1 LGNQLNRREQV
12 LFLNIKTMNAKPVF
26 SFDRPVM
33 IAGPCSAE
41 TEDQVLESARAL
53 KEQGVTMYRAGI
65 WKPRTRPNAFEG
77 VGRVGLV
84 WLNAVQKTLGMPVCI
99 EVANAEH
106 VEKALHHG
114 IDVFWLGAR
123 TTANPF
129 SVQEIADALNG
140 VDIPVLIKNPVNP
153 DLKLWVGAFERL
165 HKAGI
170 NQMAAVHRGFSSYAD
185 SKYRN
190 VPRWQMAIDLMEILP
205 GVEMI
210 CDISHIC
217 GRRDILLETAQ
228 KAFDLNYDGLMV
240 EVHPNPDHAWSDAAQ
255 QITPSQFGD
264 IVSKLRLRETSS
276 ADPEYLS
283 RIENCRVAIDE
294 IDEEIVALIAR
305 RMSLVRD
312 IGQIKKEK
320 NISVLQSDRF
330 RTIRETLRG
339 RCGKNQL
346 SEAFVEQLL
355 EAIHQESIY
364 QQERVMW
371 QAEATATPTTQKV

>member
-1 LGNQLNRREQV
+1 MKV
-12 LFLNIKTMNAKPVF
+12 KPVF
-26 SFDRPVM
+26 SSGRPIM

-41 TEDQVLESARAL
+41 TEEQVFESARDL
-53 KEQGVTMYRAGI
+53 KAQGVSMFRAGI

-77 VGRVGLV
+77 VGKVGLV
-84 WLNAVQKTLGMPVCI
+84 WLNDVQKKFGMPVCI

-106 VEKALHHG
+106 VDNALNAG
-114 IDVFWLGAR
+114 MDALWLGAR

-129 SVQEIADALNG
+129 SVQEIADALSG

-153 DLKLWVGAFERL
+153 DIKLWVGAFERL

-170 NQMAAVHRGFSSYAD
+170 KKMAAVHRGFSSYAD

-190 VPRWQMAIDLMEILP
+190 VPRWQVAIDLMEMLP

-210 CDISHIC
+210 CDVSHIC
-217 GRRDILLETAQ
+217 GRRDILTETAQ

-240 EVHPNPDHAWSDAAQ
+240 EVHPNPDGAWSDAAQ
-255 QITPSQFGD
+255 QITPRQFGD
-264 IVSKLRLRETSS
+264 ITSRLQLRVTSS
-276 ADPEYLS
+276 SDPEYLS

-305 RMSLVRD
+305 RMSLARD
-312 IGQIKKEK
+312 IGQIKKER

-330 RTIRETLRG
+330 RSIRETLRG

-364 QQERVMW
+364 QQERVM
-371 QAEATATPTTQKV
+371 QDGDPAPPNQNV

>member
-1 LGNQLNRREQV
+1 
-12 LFLNIKTMNAKPVF
+12 
-26 SFDRPVM
+26 M

-41 TEDQVLESARAL
+41 TEEQVLESARDL
-53 KEQGVTMYRAGI
+53 KAQGITMYRAGI

-77 VGRVGLV
+77 VGKDGLA
-84 WLNAVQKTLGMPVCI
+84 WLNAVQRTLGIPVCI

-106 VEKALHHG
+106 VEKALHYG
-114 IDVFWLGAR
+114 MDALWLGAR

-129 SVQEIADALNG
+129 SVQEIADALIG
-140 VDIPVLIKNPVNP
+140 VDIPVMIKNPVNP

-165 HKAGI
+165 YKAGI
-170 NQMAAVHRGFSSYAD
+170 KKMAAVHRGFSSYAD

-190 VPRWQMAIDLMEILP
+190 VPRWQVAIDLMEMLP

-210 CDISHIC
+210 CDVSHIC

-228 KAFDLNYDGLMV
+228 TAFDLNYDGLMV
-240 EVHPNPDHAWSDAAQ
+240 EVHPDPDRAWSDAAQ
-255 QITPSQFGD
+255 QITPRQFGE
-264 IVSKLRLRETSS
+264 ITSSLRLREPSS
-276 ADPEYLS
+276 SDPEYLS

-312 IGQIKKEK
+312 IGQIKKKK

-330 RTIRETLRG
+330 RSIRETLRG

-364 QQERVMW
+364 QQERVMR
-371 QAEATATPTTQKV
+371 EAAPTPPAQNV